1 MVCGFRYLKY
11 TYPWLTEETNEK
23 QIPKGVNAVWYLI
36 SINALQELNS
46 ITLNS
51 VVMKLLA
58 CLRVCLSFLTP
69 CHEQCRECLHCKA
82 LSLNCL
88 VQMPLV
94 RKAKHSGA
102 SIFLANTEMHRGFL

>member
-36 SINALQELNS
+36 SVNALQELNS

-58 CLRVCLSFLTP
+58 CLWVCLSFLTP
-69 CHEQCRECLHCKA
+69 CHECSAGNVCIAR
-82 LSLNCL
+82 LSL
-88 VQMPLV
+88 
-94 RKAKHSGA
+94 
-102 SIFLANTEMHRGFL
+102 